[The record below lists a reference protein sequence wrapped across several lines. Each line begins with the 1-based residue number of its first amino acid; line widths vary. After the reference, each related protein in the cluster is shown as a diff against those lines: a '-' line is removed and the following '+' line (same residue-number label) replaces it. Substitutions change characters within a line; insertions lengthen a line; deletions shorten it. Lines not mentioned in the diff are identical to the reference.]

1 VAKKGRAG
9 QEANGQHVPK
19 IGRIGKKHGTPAG
32 SAKRKGKRARRSV
45 SKDRALPSAEAL
57 AALPAAPHVTS
68 TSTGPAPTGA
78 APRLPAPA
86 TGHPAVPAA
95 TALPTPSPS
104 PDPVPSPDAAAM
116 PMHPEPDPSVLADP
130 AIAGLTR
137 RAAIGYETSPRHEHF
152 LVTAFL
158 SSTPGLDTLRRY
170 RRRWLRLD
178 IFAGIAVAAYL
189 VPQVMAYSAIVNV
202 APVVGL
208 WTALAALVVYA
219 VMGQS
224 RMLSVGP
231 ESTVALMAGAAIAPL
246 SGGDPQK
253 AVALGAALSL
263 VVAGWCFLARMARLG
278 VVAELLSQPLLVGY
292 LAGGAVLMIVGQL
305 GKMTGT
311 TVSGE
316 TIVEQ
321 ARSFASVVSQTHPVT
336 LLVGVGTLA
345 LIVVIHMLRPR
356 WPAPLIA
363 VAAATIVATVFSLQ
377 SYGVAVV
384 GPVPRGLPTPAFPS
398 IPWADWQ
405 ALLLAGIGV
414 AIVAY
419 GDNTLIARGFP
430 APIERDED
438 RSVNAVDGQKE
449 LVALGG
455 VHIATGLF
463 SGFPVSSSGSRTALA
478 LASRART
485 QVYSLVAALCVIVV
499 LFVAGPIIANLPQA
513 ALGAVVFYAA
523 SKLVSWKEM
532 KRLAKFRRR
541 ELLLAAAT
549 TIGTVLFGI
558 LAGVGIAIAL
568 SFIEMAGRLARPHDG
583 VLGRV
588 PGLAGM
594 HDVADYP
601 DAQTLPGLIVYRY
614 DAPLFF
620 GNVSDLQ
627 RRALLVVDQEN
638 KAFPDSPAR
647 WFILNVEANVEVD
660 ITAADGLRE
669 LHGDLAERGVRL
681 GLARVKHD
689 LYEPLSRAGLTELIG
704 ADMLFPTLPVAEQAY
719 LDWVGAQSSGASEA
733 HSNGQPDQPTLVQP
747 LEPTDVQPRGEADG
761 LPILRSD
768 GAPFSPADPGPPR
781 APTAPASQPDEH

>member
-1 VAKKGRAG
+1 MAKKGRAR
-9 QEANGQHVPK
+9 QEANGEHVPK
-19 IGRIGKKHGTPAG
+19 IGRVGKKQGAIAAGGTK
-32 SAKRKGKRARRSV
+32 SKGKHAERRA
-45 SKDRALPSAEAL
+45 SKARALPAPEAL
-57 AALPAAPHVTS
+57 AALPAAPPATDAVHGSVTAAPL
-68 TSTGPAPTGA
+68 GDPAPA
-78 APRLPAPA
+78 AATNLPAPA
-86 TGHPAVPAA
+86 LPASAVTPSIAVP
-95 TALPTPSPS
+95 
-104 PDPVPSPDAAAM
+104 M
-116 PMHPEPDPSVLADP
+116 PMHPEPDPSVLGDP

-137 RAAIGYETSPRHEHF
+137 RGAIEYETSPRHEHF

-158 SSTPGLDTLRRY
+158 SSTPGLDTMRRY

-178 IFAGIAVAAYL
+178 VFAGIAVAAYL

-202 APVVGL
+202 PPVVGL
-208 WTALAALVVYA
+208 WTALAALLVYA

-231 ESTVALMAGAAIAPL
+231 ESTVALMAGTAIAPL

-253 AVALGAALSL
+253 AVALGAALSI

-311 TVSGE
+311 TVTGD

-321 ARSFASVVSQTHPVT
+321 ARSFASVVGQTHPVT
-336 LLVGVGTLA
+336 LMVGVGTLV
-345 LIVVIHMLRPR
+345 LIVAIHKLRPR
-356 WPAPLIA
+356 WPAPLMA
-363 VAAATIVATVFSLQ
+363 VAAATIVATVFDLQ

-384 GPVPRGLPTPAFPS
+384 GRVPRGLPLPSFPS
-398 IPWADWQ
+398 IPLSDWQ

-430 APIERDED
+430 APIDRDED
-438 RSVNAVDGQKE
+438 RSVNAVDAQKE

-455 VHIATGLF
+455 VHFATGLF
-463 SGFPVSSSGSRTALA
+463 GGYPVSSSGSRTALA
-478 LASRART
+478 LASGART
-485 QVYSLVAALCVIVV
+485 QVYSLVCALCVVIV
-499 LFVAGPIIANLPQA
+499 LFVAGPLIANLPQA

-523 SKLVSWKEM
+523 SKLVSWKELR
-532 KRLAKFRRR
+532 RLAKFRRR
-541 ELLLAAAT
+541 ELALAVAAT
-549 TIGTVLFGI
+549 LGTVLFGI
-558 LAGVGIAIAL
+558 LVGVGIAIAL
-568 SFIEMAGRLARPHDG
+568 SFVEMAGRLARPHDG

-620 GNVSDLQ
+620 ANVADLQ

-638 KAFPDSPAR
+638 KAFPDSPAQ
-647 WFILNVEANVEVD
+647 WFVLNVEANVEVD

-689 LYEPLSRAGLTELIG
+689 LYEPLSRAGLTKLIG
-704 ADMLFPTLPVAEQAY
+704 TDMLFPTLPVAERAY
-719 LDWVGAQSSGASEA
+719 LDWVAAQAIDQPEA
-733 HSNGQPDQPTLVQP
+733 EAEAEATDQPDQQIVSQA
-747 LEPTDVQPRGEADG
+747 LEPTDVSLSGEPDG
-761 LPILRSD
+761 LPAL
-768 GAPFSPADPGPPR
+768 PADLAAPS
-781 APTAPASQPDEH
+781 APTSQREAR